1 MEAFFALDSRDVSL
15 TFPDR
20 VEDVKLPVN
29 EKMKEIVLEW
39 FSFGFWTEC
48 FNIDDVISN
57 L

>member
-1 MEAFFALDSRDVSL
+1 MSL

-29 EKMKEIVLEW
+29 EKMKEIVLER
-39 FSFGFWTEC
+39 FSFRFWTEC

-57 L
+57 V